1 MQGLRAAKVCKFRDF
16 LSLMVFALRG
26 RAPIPLWQCACC
38 KQARVLG
45 HLSHLGRLGP
55 PLLEKSDGTGRGS
68 SAMFSASALCT
79 LCRRVA
85 SSPASRHPLQ
95 MTTTAAVTAVTSEID
110 IWSFNLRTELVK
122 EDDLENSWPKRR
134 DEVAALIGKYNPA
147 IVCVQ
152 EATVGMLS
160 HLSSKSKGTY
170 QWKGISRQPSKAD
183 ECAGFL
189 FDVEQ
194 VELLNHSVFWL
205 SPPGSHDGDIGWD
218 AKLPRTCESA
228 VFKIHAA
235 HAASAVGP
243 QPELKARV
251 QSGLKNVLRL
261 KLKHAEILMLVTML
275 PLLLISSDSH
285 LDFLIHH
292 ISPS

>member
-1 MQGLRAAKVCKFRDF
+1 
-16 LSLMVFALRG
+16 MVFALRG

-45 HLSHLGRLGP
+45 HFGHLGPLGP
-55 PLLEKSDGTGRGS
+55 PLLEKSGGTGRG
-68 SAMFSASALCT
+68 SAMFSASALCA

-85 SSPASRHPLQ
+85 SNPASRRPLQ
-95 MTTTAAVTAVTSEID
+95 MSTTAAVTSQEID

-134 DEVAALIGKYNPA
+134 DEVAALIGKYKPA

-152 EATVGMLS
+152 EATIAMLS
-160 HLSSKSKGTY
+160 HLSSKSKGNY
-170 QWKGISRQPSKAD
+170 QWKGISRQPSKPD

-194 VELLNHSVFWL
+194 VKLLNHSVFWL
-205 SPPGSHDGDIGWD
+205 SPPGAHDGDIGWD

-235 HAASAVGP
+235 HAASAAGP
-243 QPELKARV
+243 QPELKAGV

-261 KLKHAEILMLVTML
+261 KHAEILMQVTM
-275 PLLLISSDSH
+275 PP
-285 LDFLIHH
+285 FF
-292 ISPS
+292 

>member
-1 MQGLRAAKVCKFRDF
+1 MQGPWAAKGCKFRDF
-16 LSLMVFALRG
+16 LSQMVFALRG

-45 HLSHLGRLGP
+45 HLSHLGNLGP
-55 PLLEKSDGTGRGS
+55 PLLEKSGS
-68 SAMFSASALCT
+68 SAMFSASLLCA

-85 SSPASRHPLQ
+85 SSPASSRPLQ
-95 MTTTAAVTAVTSEID
+95 MSTAAAVISQEID

-122 EDDLENSWPKRR
+122 EDDLENSWQKSR
-134 DEVAALIGKYNPA
+134 DEVAALLGKYKPA

-152 EATVGMLS
+152 EATVAMLS
-160 HLSSKSKGTY
+160 HLSSKSKGDY
-170 QWKGISRQPSKAD
+170 QWKGISRQPSKPD

-205 SPPGSHDGDIGWD
+205 SPPGSHDGEIGWD

-251 QSGLKNVLRL
+251 QS
-261 KLKHAEILMLVTML
+261 
-275 PLLLISSDSH
+275 
-285 LDFLIHH
+285 FF
-292 ISPS
+292 